1 MCLPRVSKAVTM
13 ETFEY
18 QGQSIA
24 YVRAGRGQP
33 VILLHNGGMSHA
45 IWRDVLPSL
54 ALRNEVFALDL
65 LGYGDSSKPVGAQ
78 HYTLARYVET
88 LGAFID
94 GLRLGP
100 TALVGNCMGSAISLS
115 FAIERP
121 QDVTALVLI
130 NLLTEASFRAGGM
143 GSMLAM
149 QRATPTFAKPVV
161 SALRRLTV
169 PRMFSRTLVRYQLG
183 RVGRK
188 ANIDDGAELCACYD
202 SPGQMRSLLGVFED
216 LGSYAALDT
225 FSRPVEATS
234 SAHTPGDSV
243 FPPITMIW
251 GDENRVL
258 PIAAGRELAARLRP
272 RRAAWLEG
280 CGHLPMLEAPGEV
293 TAIITGALDHRART
307 DLQSSLDR
315 RARLRAVDGGHHT
328 TNRRSAS

>member
-1 MCLPRVSKAVTM
+1 M
-13 ETFEY
+13 ETFDY

-65 LGYGDSSKPVGAQ
+65 LGYGESSKPRGPE

-94 GLRLGP
+94 GLQLGP

-121 QDVTALVLI
+121 HDVSALVLI

-143 GSMLAM
+143 GSTLAM

-161 SALRRLTV
+161 AALRHLTV
-169 PRMFSRTLVRYQLG
+169 PKLARRRIVQFQLG
-183 RVGRK
+183 RIGRK
-188 ANIDDGAELCACYD
+188 AKLEDGADLCACYD
-202 SPGQMRSLLGVFED
+202 SPAQMRSLLGVFED
-216 LGSYAALDT
+216 LASYGALDT
-225 FSRPVEATS
+225 FSRPQEATS
-234 SAHTPGDSV
+234 SAHSPGASL

-251 GDENRVL
+251 GEDNRML
-258 PIAAGRELAARLRP
+258 PASAGRELVARLRP
-272 RRAAWLEG
+272 KRAAWLAG

-293 TAIITGALDHRART
+293 TAIITGALDQRVHVRSAEGA
-307 DLQSSLDR
+307 Q
-315 RARLRAVDGGHHT
+315 HT
-328 TNRRSAS
+328 ATNRRSAS